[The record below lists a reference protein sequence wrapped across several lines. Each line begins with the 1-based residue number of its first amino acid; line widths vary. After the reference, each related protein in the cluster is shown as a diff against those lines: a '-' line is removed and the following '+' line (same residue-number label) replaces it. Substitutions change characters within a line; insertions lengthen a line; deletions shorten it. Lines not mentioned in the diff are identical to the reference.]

1 MKSSSELSQDIANA
15 EQEEMKAIKSLAT
28 VSAAIQ
34 QYKRDILEIRLK
46 MKDLEIAEDKG
57 KLNIKELK
65 LAVSTLTKSFW
76 NTKNQGL

>member
-1 MKSSSELSQDIANA
+1 MKN
-15 EQEEMKAIKSLAT
+15 
-28 VSAAIQ
+28 
-34 QYKRDILEIRLK
+34 LEIS
-46 MKDLEIAEDKG
+46 EDKG